1 MMVFISKRIMRN
13 VRFNMLVYQIKHLV
27 GVGWLTDRLLKE

>member
-13 VRFNMLVYQIKHLV
+13 ERFNMLVYQIKHPV
-27 GVGWLTDRLLKE
+27 GVGWLSVRLLKE

>member
-13 VRFNMLVYQIKHLV
+13 VRFNMLVYQIKHL